1 MNEGTFIIGLLLAGI
16 VIFLIA
22 LSTLMSNK
30 HFYLKMALILLIQFI
45 ILPFSGWFASVLYLT
60 ILATIFIMI
69 RSYWKNKNK
78 NVSQ

>member
-30 HFYLKMALILLIQFI
+30 YFYLKMALILLIQFI

>member
-1 MNEGTFIIGLLLAGI
+1 MNEGTFIIGLLLVGI

-22 LSTLMSNK
+22 LTILINNK
-30 HFYLKMALILLIQFI
+30 YFYLKMLFILSIQFI

-69 RSYWKNKNK
+69 RAYLKNNNKNT
-78 NVSQ
+78 NQ

>member
-22 LSTLMSNK
+22 LSTLMNNK

-69 RSYWKNKNK
+69 RSYWKNKNN